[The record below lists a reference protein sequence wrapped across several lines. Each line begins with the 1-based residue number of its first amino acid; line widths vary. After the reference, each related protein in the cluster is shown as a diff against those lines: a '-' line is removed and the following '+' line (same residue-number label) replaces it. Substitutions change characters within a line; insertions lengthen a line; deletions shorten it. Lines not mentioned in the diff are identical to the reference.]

1 MLGHWMP
8 CVDSSRIMKS
18 TQNAFWMAEAELAKG
33 RRQAGYINDYDAG
46 KLPYTLPL
54 PDEVHGI
61 RIVIGSE
68 MLIY

>member
-1 MLGHWMP
+1 
-8 CVDSSRIMKS
+8 MKS